1 MPPVTFM
8 PQTVGVRTG
17 FTTTERPAKIGVDP
31 GRIWIVVTPFDSARS
46 NAMSCAFTAVR
57 SEEHTSE
64 LQSLMRNSYAVSCLK
79 KQKTSHTAQKLQTT
93 IIHITEPMRNLKK
106 Y

>member
-8 PQTVGVRTG
+8 PQTVGARTG

-46 NAMSCAFTAVR
+46 NAMSCAFTAEIGRAHVCTPVTNAHLVCR
-57 SEEHTSE
+57 LLLE
-64 LQSLMRNSYAVSCLK
+64 K
-79 KQKTSHTAQKLQTT
+79 KNMPTT
-93 IIHITEPMRNLKK
+93 IHNDYRADTTELPTQ
-106 Y
+106 